1 MIVCNINGDEKM
13 LHFSLMGKHRN
24 IEEYIRQ
31 TAAKEK
37 QKIKESVL
45 EGIYIIHN
53 ILSYDAICT
62 CIGQLQNNNFEI
74 WRWPTWI
81 LKFNINNM
89 CMV

>member
-1 MIVCNINGDEKM
+1 MIVCNINGYEKM
-13 LHFSLMGKHRN
+13 LHFSLMGKYRN

-53 ILSYDAICT
+53 RLSYDAYVH
-62 CIGQLQNNNFEI
+62 EI

-81 LKFNINNM
+81 LKFNIYNM

>member
-1 MIVCNINGDEKM
+1 
-13 LHFSLMGKHRN
+13 MGKHRN

-74 WRWPTWI
+74 
-81 LKFNINNM
+81 
-89 CMV
+89 

>member
-1 MIVCNINGDEKM
+1 M

-45 EGIYIIHN
+45 EGIYIIRVQQ
-53 ILSYDAICT
+53 IEL
-62 CIGQLQNNNFEI
+62 
-74 WRWPTWI
+74 
-81 LKFNINNM
+81 
-89 CMV
+89 

>member
-1 MIVCNINGDEKM
+1 MIFVDMFQFSLIVCNINGYEKM

-53 ILSYDAICT
+53 RLSYGAYVHVLDNCKI
-62 CIGQLQNNNFEI
+62 I
-74 WRWPTWI
+74 I
-81 LKFNINNM
+81 LKFEDDLLEF
-89 CMV
+89 

>member
-1 MIVCNINGDEKM
+1 M

-24 IEEYIRQ
+24 IEEYIKQ

-53 ILSYDAICT
+53 RLSYDAYVHVLDNCKI
-62 CIGQLQNNNFEI
+62 I
-74 WRWPTWI
+74 I
-81 LKFNINNM
+81 LKFEDDLLFFEF
-89 CMV
+89 

>member
-1 MIVCNINGDEKM
+1 M

-45 EGIYIIHN
+45 EGIYTTYWVKMHIHVLDNCKII
-53 ILSYDAICT
+53 
-62 CIGQLQNNNFEI
+62 
-74 WRWPTWI
+74 I
-81 LKFNINNM
+81 LKFEDDLLEF
-89 CMV
+89 

>member
-1 MIVCNINGDEKM
+1 MIFVDMLQFSLIVCNINGYEKM

-53 ILSYDAICT
+53 VLDNCKII
-62 CIGQLQNNNFEI
+62 
-74 WRWPTWI
+74 I
-81 LKFNINNM
+81 LKFEDDLLEF
-89 CMV
+89 

>member
-1 MIVCNINGDEKM
+1 
-13 LHFSLMGKHRN
+13 MGKHRN

-45 EGIYIIHN
+45 EGIYLHYTQQIE
-53 ILSYDAICT
+53 LWCICT

-74 WRWPTWI
+74 LR
-81 LKFNINNM
+81 
-89 CMV
+89 

>member
-1 MIVCNINGDEKM
+1 MIVCSINGYEKM

-45 EGIYIIHN
+45 EGIYTTYWVKMHIHVLDNCKII
-53 ILSYDAICT
+53 
-62 CIGQLQNNNFEI
+62 
-74 WRWPTWI
+74 I
-81 LKFNINNM
+81 LKF
-89 CMV
+89 